1 LPNRPTAVFA
11 CTDLIG
17 VSLINEARK
26 QGLSIPGDLSVIGF
40 DNTIYADIAEPGLTT
55 IEQPISQM
63 ATSTFEQLLKSM
75 KKEEHAKQRV
85 TIIPELVERASVK
98 KL

>member
-1 LPNRPTAVFA
+1 
-11 CTDLIG
+11 
-17 VSLINEARK
+17 
-26 QGLSIPGDLSVIGF
+26 
-40 DNTIYADIAEPGLTT
+40 LTT